1 MIKKHSLSLLLTI
14 ISLSSFSQ
22 DSLSHVS
29 IDPKKNLANLLLNTK
44 IDINARSFF
53 MSTNNEGLLKD
64 DYAFASGIGLGINT
78 TSFHGFQFGLSS
90 FVTYNLVS
98 SNLAQP
104 NSSTQGINR
113 YEVGLFDIQNLNNKQ
128 NIIRIEN
135 LFLKYNYSKSN
146 IAVGKMKLNTPF
158 LNPQDGRMNSTLEE
172 GIWLCINELKK
183 IQINGGWVWNISPR
197 STSQWFT
204 ASHSIGIYPSGI
216 TETGSKSN
224 YYGNI
229 NSSGVAIANIQ
240 FTPVKK
246 IKLNVWDVLIDNV
259 MNTSM
264 IELNIQFGKTI
275 TYYQGIMYIHQN
287 AINNGGNVD
296 QTKTYTLKQ
305 TQSNVISAQF
315 GVKTKKI
322 NANLNYTH
330 ITNDGRYLMPRE
342 WGKDPFYTFMPRERN
357 EGFGNVHAIST
368 RVTLTTLKDKLKLG
382 LGYGYFKL
390 PDVKDYKVNKYG
402 MPSYHQIN
410 IETSYLCSKF
420 FKGLD
425 IKFITA
431 YKIKQGETYNNQNY
445 IYNKVNMFNFN
456 FILDYKI

>member
-1 MIKKHSLSLLLTI
+1 M
-14 ISLSSFSQ
+14 
-22 DSLSHVS
+22 
-29 IDPKKNLANLLLNTK
+29 
-44 IDINARSFF
+44 
-53 MSTNNEGLLKD
+53 
-64 DYAFASGIGLGINT
+64 
-78 TSFHGFQFGLSS
+78 
-90 FVTYNLVS
+90 
-98 SNLAQP
+98 
-104 NSSTQGINR
+104 
-113 YEVGLFDIQNLNNKQ
+113 
-128 NIIRIEN
+128 
-135 LFLKYNYSKSN
+135 
-146 IAVGKMKLNTPF
+146 
-158 LNPQDGRMNSTLEE
+158 
-172 GIWLCINELKK
+172 
-183 IQINGGWVWNISPR
+183 
-197 STSQWFT
+197 
-204 ASHSIGIYPSGI
+204 
-216 TETGSKSN
+216 
-224 YYGNI
+224 
-229 NSSGVAIANIQ
+229 AIANIQ

-264 IELNIQFGKTI
+264 IELNTQFGKTI

-410 IETSYLCSKF
+410 IETSYLCSNF